1 MVSNRSAVGGDRLL
15 PAVRQYVDDRTAEFE
30 QIPEP
35 RRGELER
42 LAVYVRERIDSVRKA
57 ALTFVCTHN
66 SRRSHLAQLWAKI
79 AANRFGVDGVET
91 YSGGTEATAF
101 NPRAVE
107 SLRRCGMRIEADDL
121 ESENP
126 RYRVAY
132 ARDASEEVC
141 FSKRYD
147 DAANPNVGYAAVM
160 TCSDADE
167 HCPTVAGCDFRI
179 GMTYDDPKQADGTAN
194 ESATYDKRT
203 AQISREML
211 YMMSRV
217 ANS

>member
-1 MVSNRSAVGGDRLL
+1 MASNPSAAADDLL
-15 PAVRQYVDDRTAEFE
+15 PAVHQYVEDRIAEFE

-35 RRGELER
+35 RKGELER
-42 LAVYVRERIDSVRKA
+42 LAGYIRERVESQRKA

-79 AANRFGVDGVET
+79 AANRYGVDGVET
-91 YSGGTEATAF
+91 FSGGTESTAF

-107 SLRRCGMRIEADDL
+107 ALRRCGLRVETDDA

-132 ARDASEEVC
+132 ARDANEEVC

-147 DAANPNVGYAAVM
+147 DAANPKVEFAAVM

-167 HCPTVAGCDFRI
+167 HCPAVSGCDFRI
-179 GMTYDDPKQADGTAN
+179 GITYEDPKQADGTFQ
-194 ESATYDKRT
+194 ESATYDERT
-203 AQISREML
+203 RQISREML

-217 ANS
+217 VSS